1 MELFNKILL
10 ILHFL
15 GLAMG
20 LSASFGNMVM
30 AGLIAK
36 AAPAERPVLGRFPP
50 AISRVAHMGLG
61 LLWITGLT
69 MLYTRWGGFANLG
82 NMPWQFHL
90 KLTLVVIL
98 SGLVG
103 YLSALMRRVQKGDT
117 AAMATIQK
125 VGPLAFVLVLAIVTC
140 AVFAFSG
147 F

>member
-1 MELFNKILL
+1 MDTLNKILL

-36 AAPAERPVLGRFPP
+36 AAPGEKPVLGRFPP
-50 AISRVAHMGLG
+50 AISRVGSSGLA
-61 LLWITGLT
+61 LLWITGLS
-69 MLYTRWGGFANLG
+69 LLFTRWGGFANLP

-103 YLSALMRRVQKGDT
+103 YMQTLLRRMQKGD
-117 AAMATIQK
+117 AAAAATLPI
-125 VGPLAFVLVLAIVTC
+125 VGRVAFVLVLTIVTC

>member
-1 MELFNKILL
+1 MDLLNKILL

-30 AGLIAK
+30 MGLVAK
-36 AAPAERPVLGRFPP
+36 AAPAEKPVLGRFPP
-50 AISRVAHMGLG
+50 AISRVGSMGLA
-61 LLWITGLT
+61 LLWITGLS
-69 MLYTRWGGFANLG
+69 MLFTRWGGFANLG

-103 YLSALMRRVQKGDT
+103 FMQTLLRRVQKGDT
-117 AAMATIQK
+117 AAMATLPI
-125 VGPLAFVLVLAIVTC
+125 VGRVAFVTVLAIVTC

>member
-1 MELFNKILL
+1 MSILNNILF
-10 ILHFL
+10 ILHLL

-36 AAPAERPVLGRFPP
+36 AAPGEKPVLGRFPP
-50 AISRVAHMGLG
+50 AISRVGASGLA

-69 MLYTRWGGFANLG
+69 MLFTRWGGFANLG
-82 NMPWQFHL
+82 NMPWTFHL

-98 SGLVG
+98 SGLIG
-103 YLSALMRRVQKGDT
+103 YIQTLLKRMQKGD
-117 AAMATIQK
+117 AAAAATIPT
-125 VGPLAFVLVLAIVTC
+125 VGRVAFILVLAIVTC
-140 AVFAFSG
+140 AVFTFSG